1 MNKKILVGSIIAVA
15 ILILASTA
23 SAVDV
28 KTYEDDGEML
38 AWQSYAFCTVY
49 GNFYEMFPRAWI
61 GPFPL
66 VKMGDLSYATL
77 NGNKG
82 PVEVKEFIGF
92 GFIGMIYPFIEPRTL
107 GTIDGFFLFCL
118 YKI

>member
-1 MNKKILVGSIIAVA
+1 
-15 ILILASTA
+15 
-23 SAVDV
+23 
-28 KTYEDDGEML
+28 ML

-82 PVEVKEFIGF
+82 SVEVKEFIGF

-118 YKI
+118 YKT